1 MSCWALELQRT
12 SVRLLSPW
20 AMSCTRSCRE
30 RQGIAENCL
39 LSPWAVELQKT
50 HPVSSSLL
58 SSRIP
63 TAIITAS
70 SLLTTQV
77 QFPSSTPW
85 SSEINIW
92 IRKRRGQQTHFRGL
106 QPLLFQLRRP
116 AITVF
121 LKRHKAWKKYN
132 IILCQRVSAEK
143 LKWNRSWLVQ
153 LVVLPGKACPLKNCI
168 DIGADGRWYQRW
180 NRIWLV
186 QLVVL
191 PGKACP
197 LWKSAVI

>member
-12 SVRLLSPW
+12 
-20 AMSCTRSCRE
+20 AENCRE
-30 RQGIAENCL
+30 RLSASYHHEQRAVRGVAEN
-39 LSPWAVELQKT
+39 ARELQRTAYYHHELWNCRKHT
-50 HPVSSSLL
+50 QSPHRC

-106 QPLLFQLRRP
+106 QPLLFQMRRP

-121 LKRHKAWKKYN
+121 LKRHKDWKKYN

-153 LVVLPGKACPLKNCI
+153 LVVLPGKACPL
-168 DIGADGRWYQRW
+168 
-180 NRIWLV
+180 
-186 QLVVL
+186 
-191 PGKACP
+191 
-197 LWKSAVI
+197 WKSALI